1 MFSSQN
7 LYISNQHAP
16 WGNSFYVLHRICI
29 HTATGQCGAADYPLP
44 PVNQRGSN
52 SQSDQLN
59 TGPVTWNNAAE
70 VVQICAEVNPLTG
83 CSLQSL
89 PHTVSSQ
96 HYSQSPV
103 CWRFRWEVVL
113 SQHPSRR
120 QKSSQ
125 RTAKLK
131 DILKSQSRFL
141 MSFSSFRMRL
151 DSGSGEVTWERLVD
165 MDMGAPEALPMTAD
179 TGILARYISISMLCS
194 ARRKPCECKEKVK
207 VEVSAQDQNYP
218 WKMTFSYYHQE
229 NIKLQV
235 ILV

>member
-1 MFSSQN
+1 M
-7 LYISNQHAP
+7 
-16 WGNSFYVLHRICI
+16 CT
-29 HTATGQCGAADYPLP
+29 HTATGQCGATDYPLP

-59 TGPVTWNNAAE
+59 TGPVTWNDAAE
-70 VVQICAEVNPLTG
+70 VVTCPANL
-83 CSLQSL
+83 CQSL
-89 PHTVSSQ
+89 PKMAAVSRESST
-96 HYSQSPV
+96 HYFQPALLSKSV
-103 CWRFRWEVVL
+103 CWRFRWEAVF

-120 QKSSQ
+120 QKSLQ

-141 MSFSSFRMRL
+141 MSFSNFRMRL

-165 MDMGAPEALPMTAD
+165 MDMGAPEVLPMTAD

-207 VEVSAQDQNYP
+207 VEGSGQDQN
-218 WKMTFSYYHQE
+218 WKITFCYYHQE

>member
-1 MFSSQN
+1 MLLEETVFMSYTEYASTQLLDSVGPLTIPSPLSIKEAVIAN
-7 LYISNQHAP
+7 RTSWTLVQSLETMQQKLCK
-16 WGNSFYVLHRICI
+16 SVLKSTH
-29 HTATGQCGAADYPLP
+29 
-44 PVNQRGSN
+44 
-52 SQSDQLN
+52 
-59 TGPVTWNNAAE
+59 
-70 VVQICAEVNPLTG
+70 TG

-103 CWRFRWEVVL
+103 CWRFRWEAVL